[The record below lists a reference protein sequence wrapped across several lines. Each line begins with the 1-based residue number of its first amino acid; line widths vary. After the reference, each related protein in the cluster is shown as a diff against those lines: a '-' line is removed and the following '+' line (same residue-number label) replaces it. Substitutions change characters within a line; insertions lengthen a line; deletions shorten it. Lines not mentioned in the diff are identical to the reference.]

1 MKIVVDAFGGDNAPV
16 EIVKGAVDAVN
27 KYSDISIIL
36 VGNNDR
42 VNEELK
48 KYTYD
53 TSRVETVN
61 SVSVIDCNESPTMAI
76 RTKKDSSL
84 VIGLNQTKER
94 DDVAG
99 FVSAGSTGA
108 VLAGALFII
117 GRIKGISRPALAPP
131 LPNINGGNNILIDCG
146 ANMDSKPEYLNQ
158 FAIMGSIYSN
168 RMFGVEKPRVALL
181 NVGTEDEKGN
191 DLCHEAFKLLKD
203 NKKVNFVGNIEARD
217 ILFDNADVIVSDGFS
232 GNVALKSTEGT
243 AKFIIKLLKNE
254 IKKAGLFEKFGA
266 LLIKKTLKRM
276 LKVVDYDNVGGSVF
290 LGVNKIVVKAHG
302 SSNAKSML
310 SAIELVRRVHLSG
323 FIDSLKSTLEDI
335 NVEE

>member
-16 EIVKGAVDAVN
+16 EIIKGAIDAVN
-27 KYSDISIIL
+27 KFNDIELIL
-36 VGNNDR
+36 VGNEE
-42 VNEELK
+42 VVKNELNQYEFDKNRIEIL
-48 KYTYD
+48 
-53 TSRVETVN
+53 N
-61 SVSVIDCNESPTMAI
+61 SVSVIGCDESPTMAI

-84 VIGLNQTKER
+84 VIGLNETNQR
-94 DDVAG
+94 DDVVG

-131 LPNINGGNNILIDCG
+131 LPNINGGSNILIDCG
-146 ANMDSKPEYLNQ
+146 ANMDSKPNYLNE

-168 RMFGVEKPRVALL
+168 KMFGVENPRVALL
-181 NVGTEDEKGN
+181 NVGVEDEKGN
-191 DLCHEAFKLLKD
+191 ELCHEAFKLLKAND
-203 NKKVNFVGNIEARD
+203 KINFVGNIEARE

-232 GNVALKSTEGT
+232 GNIALKSTEGT
-243 AKFIIKLLKNE
+243 AKFILKLLKTE
-254 IKKAGLFEKFGA
+254 IKNGSVFEKLGA
-266 LLIKKTLKRM
+266 LFIKKTLKRM
-276 LKVVDYDNVGGSVF
+276 LNKVDYDNVGGSVF

-323 FIDSLKSTLEDI
+323 FIDTLKNNLKDI
-335 NVEE
+335 SIEK